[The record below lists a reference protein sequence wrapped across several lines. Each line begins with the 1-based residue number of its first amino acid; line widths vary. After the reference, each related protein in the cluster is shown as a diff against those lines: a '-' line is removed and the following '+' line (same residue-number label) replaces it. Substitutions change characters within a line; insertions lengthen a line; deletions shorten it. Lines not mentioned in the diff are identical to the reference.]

1 MSRKICSVGLAM
13 MSAVCAI
20 SMLAPHASAQSSSR
34 KADIRRMLADIYE
47 KQHDIKSASAEYQA
61 LSLSCP
67 NDAEGHYAFG
77 QFLIRQ
83 TQIGQAAI
91 QFKKATQLDPSKN
104 DYWAGLGRAQV
115 FTRDWKNAVDSYR
128 KAGPQYYKQ
137 MQDAENYLN
146 SVEQIERYNKQLKQQ
161 QKEREEQ

>member
-13 MSAVCAI
+13 LSAVYAV
-20 SMLAPHASAQSSSR
+20 SMLAPHASAQSASR

-47 KQHDIKSASAEYQA
+47 KQHDMKSASSEYQA
-61 LSLSCP
+61 LALSCP

-83 TQIGQAAI
+83 LQYGAALL

-104 DYWAGLGRAQV
+104 DYWAGLGRSQV
-115 FTRDWKNAVDSYR
+115 YTKDMRGALDSYR

-137 MQDAENYLN
+137 MTDAQNYLN
-146 SVEQIERYNKQLKQQ
+146 QVEQVEHYNKQLKQQ
-161 QKEREEQ
+161 QKEREDQ